1 MPSPLTL
8 LVSGV
13 CLDLL
18 STPALCQVS
27 FLTPATLEA
36 VFFMSHVL
44 GCEDPSPGDT
54 HLAAVPLQLSLSLW
68 L

>member
-1 MPSPLTL
+1 MPSPLTP

-13 CLDLL
+13 CLGLL

-27 FLTPATLEA
+27 FLTPATREA
-36 VFFMSHVL
+36 VFFVSHLL
-44 GCEDPSPGDT
+44 GCEDPSPDHT
-54 HLAAVPLQLSLSLW
+54 HLAIIPFQLSLSLW